1 MADPALPYT
10 LNEVAAILRCSNQ
23 TVRKEILRGRLGY
36 FKVGKLY
43 RIPRAALDTYLEG
56 PCASI
61 SSPSETA
68 PTDPD
73 TGPDCT
79 SDGPT
84 PVVDLTNFRQ
94 ERGIAK
100 VPREH
105 GSD

>member
-61 SSPSETA
+61 SAPNETP
-68 PTDPD
+68 PTRRD
-73 TGPDCT
+73 TGQT
-79 SDGPT
+79 SISDGRR
-84 PVVDLTNFRQ
+84 VADLTSFRQ
-94 ERGIAK
+94 ERRIAK
-100 VPREH
+100 VPSER
-105 GSD
+105 GND

>member
-56 PCASI
+56 PCASE

-68 PTDPD
+68 STRRD

-84 PVVDLTNFRQ
+84 PVADLTSFRQ
-94 ERGIAK
+94 ERRIAK
-100 VPREH
+100 VLKD
-105 GSD
+105 G